1 MHILDNSQTFIPLIW
16 LHQLYLRVLFGHVYS
31 PNSTGMCPFV
41 QTLHTQNNNYVQI
54 IGYRGERDLA
64 NICRPDTEI
73 NGNNRL

>member
-1 MHILDNSQTFIPLIW
+1 
-16 LHQLYLRVLFGHVYS
+16 
-31 PNSTGMCPFV
+31 MCPFV

-73 NGNNRL
+73 NGNNRLKTIDTLTESPNT